1 MSGCNLEIVAYKDL
15 FYIINDF
22 GGKIM
27 SNLTEEIKA
36 YEEKRRE
43 LERDHFGKW
52 VVVHD
57 KEIVDF
63 YETFQDAVTEAVD
76 RFGAGPYLIR
86 EIGAG
91 PVTLP
96 ASVLYNPVASHG

>member
-1 MSGCNLEIVAYKDL
+1 
-15 FYIINDF
+15 
-22 GGKIM
+22 M

-36 YEEKRRE
+36 YEEKRCE

-52 VVVHD
+52 VIVRD
-57 KEIVDF
+57 KKIVGF
-63 YETFQDAVTEAVD
+63 YETFQDAATEAVD

>member
-1 MSGCNLEIVAYKDL
+1 
-15 FYIINDF
+15 
-22 GGKIM
+22 M

-52 VVVHD
+52 VIVHD
-57 KEIVDF
+57 KVIIGF
-63 YETFQDAVTEAVD
+63 YETFQDVATEAVD

-91 PVTLP
+91 PGL
-96 ASVLYNPVASHG
+96 SLLDFFIFSHTITCRL